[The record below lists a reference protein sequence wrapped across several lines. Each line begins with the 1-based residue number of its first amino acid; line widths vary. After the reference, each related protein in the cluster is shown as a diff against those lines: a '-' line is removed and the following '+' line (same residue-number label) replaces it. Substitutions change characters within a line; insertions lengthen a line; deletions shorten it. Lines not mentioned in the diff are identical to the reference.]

1 MQWNLTSILIMLG
14 VLFLGYGLGLLEMH
28 LKRQKKI
35 TELEAALKMER
46 AKAAPVTA
54 PKAPAPTPSDLR
66 LWTDAN
72 GTLKLELDN
81 EPINTPAAATPEH
94 RRRLIT
100 LLTQLR
106 PWVDSGPAAPAPR
119 PTIPAVSP
127 VVKGKTGVDETK
139 SAPALKSIVEQIDDV
154 LQAKL
159 PDSPFKN
166 HALRLMEGPGGVV
179 LVRDGANKY
188 EGIDAVPDPEIQALI
203 RQAVAEWEKNSK

>member
-14 VLFLGYGLGLLEMH
+14 VLFLGYGIGLFEMH

-35 TELEAALKMER
+35 AELEAALKMEQ
-46 AKAAPVTA
+46 AQAAPVTG
-54 PKAPAPTPSDLR
+54 PPPAPAPIPSNLR

-81 EPINTPAAATPEH
+81 EPLHTPAAATPEH

-106 PWVDSGPAAPAPR
+106 PWVDSGPAAPR
-119 PTIPAVSP
+119 PAAASIPP
-127 VVKGKTGVDETK
+127 LQKGKAGVEEARP
-139 SAPALKSIVEQIDDV
+139 APALKSIVEQIDDV

-166 HALRLMEGPGGVV
+166 HALRLTEGPGGVV
-179 LVRDGANKY
+179 LVRDGAKKY
-188 EGIDAVPDPEIQALI
+188 EGIDAVPDPEIQAFI
-203 RQAVAEWEKNSK
+203 RQVVAEWEKSSK